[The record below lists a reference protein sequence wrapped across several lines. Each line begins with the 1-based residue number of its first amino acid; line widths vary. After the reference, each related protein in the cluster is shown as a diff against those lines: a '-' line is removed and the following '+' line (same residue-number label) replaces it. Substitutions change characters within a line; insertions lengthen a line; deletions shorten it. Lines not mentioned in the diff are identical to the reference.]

1 MKEYKAAVADLL
13 GKRTHA
19 EVAALVEMTP
29 TQVRKVRNAEG
40 GDLLDATLLVAG
52 FVPPDTVIRFGL
64 IYQGMDEPIETDSV
78 RLAMGKE
85 IRRRRRGL
93 NMTQSDITSKAR
105 INSAYVSQIERGNVN
120 PRLTTLVRIAAALD
134 AELGLSY

>member
-1 MKEYKAAVADLL
+1 MKEYTQAVAALL
-13 GKRTHA
+13 GERTDA
-19 EVAALVEMTP
+19 EVASLVGTTPAL
-29 TQVRKVRNAEG
+29 VRKVRNAEG
-40 GDLLDATLLVAG
+40 GDLLDASMLVAG
-52 FVPPDTVIRFGL
+52 FVTPDTVIRFGL
-64 IYQGMDEPIETDSV
+64 VYKGMGDFIETDSI

-85 IRRRRRGL
+85 IRRRRLGL
-93 NMTQSDITSKAR
+93 NMTQSDITSKAT

>member
-1 MKEYKAAVADLL
+1 MKEYKAAVAALL

-19 EVAALVEMTP
+19 EVAALVGMTP

-40 GDLLDATLLVAG
+40 GDLLDATMLVAG
-52 FVPPDTVIRFGL
+52 FAPARSVIRFGL
-64 IYQGMDEPIETDSV
+64 IYKGMGAPSETASI
-78 RLAMGKE
+78 RSTMGEE
-85 IRRRRRGL
+85 IRRRRRAL
-93 NMTQSDITSKAR
+93 NMTQSDVTSKAA
-105 INSAYVSQIERGNVN
+105 INSSYVCQIEKGHVN